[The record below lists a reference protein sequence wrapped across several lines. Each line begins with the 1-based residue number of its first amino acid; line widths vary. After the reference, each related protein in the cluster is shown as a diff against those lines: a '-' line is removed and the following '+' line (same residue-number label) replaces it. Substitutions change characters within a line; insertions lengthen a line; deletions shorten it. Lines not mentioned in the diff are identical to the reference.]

1 MLQMQERVEGS
12 NRVKVCKNGET
23 KEHTLSMDW
32 QESFETGVREIREP
46 FFEQA
51 AFDYEVFAEVTIM
64 QMSINHI
71 ALLMSMIPS
80 FDRWLTPEG
89 IKEPKLL
96 VTRVQ
101 PGGYAASV
109 LARGMVLST
118 VNGKKVKTLEDYRQ
132 AFDANSSVWS
142 LETERGVVYKV
153 DFEETMHDQ
162 LERVQAGEKYLLT
175 PAVFKWAQK
184 MMAKEQAEHPQPQ
197 MIMNTEG
204 QDGFQGEVE
213 EATSATTP
221 ATTLASTAASTSA
234 STSATTPAT
243 MPATTVS
250 NNVSFME
257 LKQTRVQ
264 HRTGAQSSSRL
275 RVAAAH
281 KGSYKA
287 GTRKWQ
293 PLSLAKLAASAVRHL
308 SLPGQTPVTT
318 RFASRSQE
326 WQPDLP
332 RQAAAPERSPWSWR
346 PRNQRLPGQSK
357 VRLLASE
364 ATSGTSPIGLK
375 DSSKALLEE
384 VRKQLQSD
392 AFI

>member
-1 MLQMQERVEGS
+1 MLR
-12 NRVKVCKNGET
+12 
-23 KEHTLSMDW
+23 
-32 QESFETGVREIREP
+32 
-46 FFEQA
+46 
-51 AFDYEVFAEVTIM
+51 
-64 QMSINHI
+64 
-71 ALLMSMIPS
+71 LLFS
-80 FDRWLTPEG
+80 
-89 IKEPKLL
+89 
-96 VTRVQ
+96 
-101 PGGYAASV
+101 
-109 LARGMVLST
+109 
-118 VNGKKVKTLEDYRQ
+118 
-132 AFDANSSVWS
+132 
-142 LETERGVVYKV
+142 
-153 DFEETMHDQ
+153 HDQ

-221 ATTLASTAASTSA
+221 ATTLAST
-234 STSATTPAT
+234 SATTPAT

-264 HRTGAQSSSRL
+264 HRTRAQSSSRL

-287 GTRKWQ
+287 GTRKGQ